1 MSEDLNIVRD
11 LAVILMTSG
20 VCTIL
25 SKVLKQPLILGYIIA
40 GFLIG
45 PNLKLFADLSIVDEH
60 SVHQWSEIGIIFL
73 LFGLGLEFSFKKLLK
88 VGSAAFITAGIN
100 CLGMFVIG
108 LMTGTALGWDTM
120 EAVFLG
126 GMLSMS
132 STTIIIKAYTE
143 MGLKEKPYAPLV
155 FGILVVEDLIAVL
168 LMVLLSTLAASS
180 RFSGGQM
187 AYAMVKLL
195 FFLILWFLVGIY
207 VIPTLLRKFKSYL
220 TEEILLL
227 VSIGLCFGMVTLAS
241 SLGFSSSLG
250 AFVMGSILSETMEGE
265 RIARLTAPLKD
276 LFGAVFFVSVGM
288 MVKPSAIVEH
298 WLPILIIILVVVIF
312 MFLFSMI
319 GASLSGKGL
328 STSTHTSMSLL
339 QLGEFSFIIAGL
351 GANLGVLREDIYPII
366 IAVSVITTFTTPYMI
381 KAADPM
387 ERFLRAHL
395 PKKLL
400 ARIDHEDVNQK
411 ASSKAEANQWRSLLK
426 SYALRILLY
435 SVLLTAI
442 GMTTHE
448 LFPPLIRSIFSS
460 ISDDFVGM
468 IVAVVTLI
476 IMIPFLWGLA
486 IAGSSMQRDASR
498 LMKESP
504 AATWRILALMV
515 LRILIALAFCVVV
528 VLSNVKLSGAA
539 ILGVIIL
546 FFTIFLVLRV
556 YFHKEKMVSLEERFF
571 ENLNQKEN
579 QARKERPIASSVQR
593 KLSAYDIRSQRVAV
607 PQESVYAGKALRD
620 IAIRTESGANII
632 KIIRG
637 KCSILIPSADEVIY
651 PGDVLLAIGT
661 SEQLARISELMSAT
675 VEVDKERQDEF
686 SLECFVLDD
695 SSFLTGKTLREVRL
709 RDAGCMVVGILRGEE
724 MITNPSGDLRFASGD
739 GVWIAGE
746 KNSVAWFGGER

>member
-1 MSEDLNIVRD
+1 MSEELNIVGD
-11 LAVILMTSG
+11 LAVILMASG

-40 GFLIG
+40 GFLVG
-45 PNLKLFADLSIVDEH
+45 PHVHLFSDAGITDTH

-108 LMTGTALGWDTM
+108 LMTGTALGWEMM
-120 EAVFLG
+120 EAIFLG

-143 MGLKEKPYAPLV
+143 MGLKQKPYAPLV

-168 LMVLLSTLAASS
+168 LMVLLSTLAASN
-180 RFSGGQM
+180 RFSGGEM
-187 AYAMVKLL
+187 MFAMLKLF

-207 VIPTLLRKFKSYL
+207 VIPTLLRKFKSYI

-227 VSIGLCFGMVTLAS
+227 VSIGMCFGMVTLAS

-265 RIARLTAPLKD
+265 RISRLTAPLKD

-288 MVKPSAIVEH
+288 MVDPAVIVNH
-298 WLPILIIILVVVIF
+298 WLPILIITLVVVIF

-328 STSTHTSMSLL
+328 STSTHTAMSLL
-339 QLGEFSFIIAGL
+339 QLGEFSFIIAGM
-351 GANLGVLREDIYPII
+351 GVSLGVLRNDIYPII
-366 IAVSVITTFTTPYMI
+366 IAVSVITTFTTPYII

-387 ERFLRAHL
+387 ERFLRNHL
-395 PKKLL
+395 PKGLL
-400 ARIDHEDVNQK
+400 ARIDHEDVSQK
-411 ASSKAEANQWRSLLK
+411 ASSKAEENQWRSLLK
-426 SYALRILLY
+426 SYALRVLLY

-442 GMTTHE
+442 AMASYR
-448 LFPPLIRSIFSS
+448 LFPSLIHSVFPSIP
-460 ISDDFVGM
+460 DDFVGM
-468 IVAVVTLI
+468 IVAVLTLI
-476 IMIPFLWGLA
+476 IMVPFLYGLA
-486 IAGSSMQRDASR
+486 ISGSSIKKDASR
-498 LMKESP
+498 LMKENP
-504 AATWRILALMV
+504 VATWRVLALMV
-515 LRILIALAFCVVV
+515 LRILIASAFCISV

-546 FFTIFLVLRV
+546 FLTIFLVLRV
-556 YFHKEKMVSLEERFF
+556 NFHKFASIEDRFF
-571 ENLNQKEN
+571 ENLNQKEI
-579 QARKERPIASSVQR
+579 QARKERPVAASVQR
-593 KLSAYDIRSQRVAV
+593 KLSAYDIRSLRVDV
-607 PQESVYAGKALRD
+607 PQESVYAGKALRE
-620 IAIRTESGANII
+620 IGIRRESGANII
-632 KIIRG
+632 KILRG

-651 PGDVLLAIGT
+651 PGDALLAIGT
-661 SEQLARISELMSAT
+661 SEQLARFTELMKAT
-675 VEVDKERQDEF
+675 VEVNKEQQAEF

-695 SSFLTGKTLREVRL
+695 SSFLTGKTLREVKL

-724 MITNPSGDLRFASGD
+724 MITNPSADLCFAAGD

-746 KNSVAWFGGER
+746 KNSVAWFGGEK

>member
-1 MSEDLNIVRD
+1 MSEDLNIVSD

-40 GFLIG
+40 GVLVG
-45 PNLKLFADLSIVDEH
+45 PHVHLFSDAGITDAH

-73 LFGLGLEFSFKKLLK
+73 LFGLGLEFSFKKLVK

-180 RFSGGQM
+180 RFSGGEM
-187 AYAMVKLL
+187 AYAMVKLF

-288 MVKPSAIVEH
+288 MVDPSVIVNH
-298 WLPILIIILVVVIF
+298 WLPILIITLVVVIF

-328 STSTHTSMSLL
+328 STSTHTAMSLL

-366 IAVSVITTFTTPYMI
+366 IAVSVITTFTTPYII

-400 ARIDHEDVNQK
+400 ARVDHEDVNQN
-411 ASSKAEANQWRSLLK
+411 AASKAEANQWRSLLK
-426 SYALRILLY
+426 SYGLRILLY

-442 GMTTHE
+442 GMTTYE

-476 IMIPFLWGLA
+476 IMIPFLYGLA
-486 IAGSSMQRDASR
+486 ISGSSIKRDAGR

-515 LRILIALAFCVVV
+515 LRILIALAFCVTV

-546 FFTIFLVLRV
+546 FLTIFLVLRV
-556 YFHKEKMVSLEERFF
+556 NFHKFASIEDRFF
-571 ENLNQKEN
+571 ENLNQKEI

-593 KLSAYDIRSQRVAV
+593 KLSAYDIRSQRVTV

-675 VEVDKERQDEF
+675 VEVDKEHQDEF
-686 SLECFVLDD
+686 SLECFILDD

-709 RDAGCMVVGILRGEE
+709 RDAGCMVVAILRGEE

-746 KNSVAWFGGER
+746 KNSVAWFSGER

>member
-180 RFSGGQM
+180 RFSGGEM
-187 AYAMVKLL
+187 AYAMVKLF

-250 AFVMGSILSETMEGE
+250 A
-265 RIARLTAPLKD
+265 
-276 LFGAVFFVSVGM
+276 
-288 MVKPSAIVEH
+288 
-298 WLPILIIILVVVIF
+298 
-312 MFLFSMI
+312 
-319 GASLSGKGL
+319 
-328 STSTHTSMSLL
+328 
-339 QLGEFSFIIAGL
+339 
-351 GANLGVLREDIYPII
+351 
-366 IAVSVITTFTTPYMI
+366 
-381 KAADPM
+381 AA
-387 ERFLRAHL
+387 
-395 PKKLL
+395 
-400 ARIDHEDVNQK
+400 
-411 ASSKAEANQWRSLLK
+411 
-426 SYALRILLY
+426 
-435 SVLLTAI
+435 
-442 GMTTHE
+442 
-448 LFPPLIRSIFSS
+448 
-460 ISDDFVGM
+460 
-468 IVAVVTLI
+468 
-476 IMIPFLWGLA
+476 
-486 IAGSSMQRDASR
+486 
-498 LMKESP
+498 
-504 AATWRILALMV
+504 
-515 LRILIALAFCVVV
+515 
-528 VLSNVKLSGAA
+528 
-539 ILGVIIL
+539 
-546 FFTIFLVLRV
+546 
-556 YFHKEKMVSLEERFF
+556 
-571 ENLNQKEN
+571 
-579 QARKERPIASSVQR
+579 
-593 KLSAYDIRSQRVAV
+593 
-607 PQESVYAGKALRD
+607 
-620 IAIRTESGANII
+620 
-632 KIIRG
+632 
-637 KCSILIPSADEVIY
+637 
-651 PGDVLLAIGT
+651 
-661 SEQLARISELMSAT
+661 
-675 VEVDKERQDEF
+675 
-686 SLECFVLDD
+686 
-695 SSFLTGKTLREVRL
+695 
-709 RDAGCMVVGILRGEE
+709 
-724 MITNPSGDLRFASGD
+724 
-739 GVWIAGE
+739 
-746 KNSVAWFGGER
+746 

>member
-1 MSEDLNIVRD
+1 MSGDLNIVGD
-11 LAVILMTSG
+11 LAVILMTAG
-20 VCTIL
+20 ICTIL
-25 SKVLKQPLILGYIIA
+25 SKVLKQPVILGYIIA
-40 GFLIG
+40 GVLVG
-45 PNLKLFADLSIVDEH
+45 PHVHLFSDTGITTQ
-60 SVHQWSEIGIIFL
+60 SVHQWSEIGVIFL

-108 LMTGTALGWDTM
+108 LMTGTALGWEMM
-120 EAVFLG
+120 EAIFLG

-143 MGLKEKPYAPLV
+143 MGLKQKPYAPLV

-180 RFSGGQM
+180 RFSGGEM
-187 AYAMVKLL
+187 VYAIAKLF

-220 TEEILLL
+220 SEEILLL

-265 RIARLTAPLKD
+265 RIAHLTSPLKD

-288 MVKPSAIVEH
+288 MVKPSVIVEH
-298 WLPILIIILVVVIF
+298 WLPILIIILVVVVF

-328 STSTHTSMSLL
+328 TTSTHAAMSLL

-351 GANLGVLREDIYPII
+351 GANLGVLRDDIYPII

-400 ARIDHEDVNQK
+400 AKVDHEDVNPD
-411 ASSKAEANQWRSLLK
+411 ASSKAEANQWHSLLK
-426 SYALRILLY
+426 SYALRVLLY
-435 SVLLTAI
+435 SVLLIAI
-442 GMTTHE
+442 GMASHE
-448 LFPPLIRSIFSS
+448 IFPSLIHSIFSS

-468 IVAVVTLI
+468 IVAVVTLL
-476 IMIPFLWGLA
+476 IMIPFLYGLA
-486 IAGSSMQRDASR
+486 ISGSSLKKGASR
-498 LMKESP
+498 LMKENP
-504 AATWRILALMV
+504 AGSWRILALMV
-515 LRILIALAFCVVV
+515 LRILIALAFCISV

-539 ILGVIIL
+539 ILGVVIL
-546 FFTIFLVLRV
+546 FLAIFLVLRV
-556 YFHKEKMVSLEERFF
+556 NFHKFASIEDRFF
-571 ENLNQKEN
+571 ENLNQKEI
-579 QARKERPIASSVQR
+579 QARKERPVASSVQL
-593 KLSAYDIRSQRVAV
+593 KLSAYDVSSRSVTV
-607 PQESVYAGKALRD
+607 PQESVYAGKALRE
-620 IAIRTESGANII
+620 ISIRTQSGANII
-632 KIIRG
+632 KILRG
-637 KCSILIPSADEVIY
+637 KCSILTPSADEVIF
-651 PGDVLLAIGT
+651 PGDELLAIGT
-661 SEQLARISELMSAT
+661 SEQLDQFSALMKAT
-675 VEVDKERQDEF
+675 VKVDKEHQEEF

-695 SSFLTGKTLREVRL
+695 SSYLTGKTLREVRL

-746 KNSVAWFGGER
+746 KNSVAWFGGQK

>member
-1 MSEDLNIVRD
+1 MSEELNIVGD
-11 LAVILMTSG
+11 LAVILMASG
-20 VCTIL
+20 ICTIL

-40 GFLIG
+40 GVLVG
-45 PNLKLFADLSIVDEH
+45 PHVHLFSDAGITDTH

-108 LMTGTALGWDTM
+108 LMTGTALGWEIM
-120 EAVFLG
+120 EAIFLG

-143 MGLKEKPYAPLV
+143 MGLKQKPYAPLV

-168 LMVLLSTLAASS
+168 LMVLLSTLAVS
-180 RFSGGQM
+180 RSFSGGAM
-187 AYAMVKLL
+187 VFAMVKLF

-220 TEEILLL
+220 SEEILLL

-241 SLGFSSSLG
+241 TLGFSSSLG

-288 MVKPSAIVEH
+288 MVDPSIIATS
-298 WLPILIIILVVVIF
+298 WLPILIIAGVVVIF
-312 MFLFSMI
+312 MFIFSMV
-319 GASLSGKGL
+319 GSSLSGKGL
-328 STSTHTSMSLL
+328 TTSTHTAMSLL
-339 QLGEFSFIIAGL
+339 QLGEFSFIIAGM
-351 GANLGVLREDIYPII
+351 GVSLGVLRSEIYPII
-366 IAVSVITTFTTPYMI
+366 IAVSVITTFTTPYLI

-395 PKKLL
+395 PKGLL
-400 ARIDHEDVNQK
+400 KRVDHEDINPD
-411 ASSKAEANQWRSLLK
+411 ASSRAEENLWHSLLK
-426 SYALRILLY
+426 SYALRVLLY

-442 GMTTHE
+442 GMASYE
-448 LFPPLIRSIFSS
+448 LFPPLIRSVFSS
-460 ISDDFVGM
+460 IPEDFVGM
-468 IVAVVTLI
+468 IAAVVTLL
-476 IMIPFLWGLA
+476 IMVPFLYGLA
-486 IAGSSMQRDASR
+486 ISGSSLKRGASR
-498 LMKESP
+498 LMKENP
-504 AATWRILALMV
+504 AGSWRIFALMV
-515 LRILIALAFCVVV
+515 LRILIALAFCISV

-539 ILGVIIL
+539 VLGVAIL
-546 FFTIFLVLRV
+546 FLTIFLVLRV
-556 YFHKEKMVSLEERFF
+556 NFHKFTSIEDRFF
-571 ENLNQKEN
+571 ENLHQKEI
-579 QARKERPIASSVQR
+579 QARKERPVATSVHR
-593 KLSAYDIRSQRVAV
+593 KLSAYDIRSQRVEV
-607 PQESVYAGKALRD
+607 PKESVYAGKALRD
-620 IAIRTESGANII
+620 IGIRTESGANII
-632 KIIRG
+632 KILRG
-637 KCSILIPSADEVIY
+637 KCSILVPSADEVIF

-661 SEQLARISELMSAT
+661 SEQLARFTELMSAT
-675 VEVDKERQDEF
+675 VDADKAKQAEF

-709 RDAGCMVVGILRGEE
+709 RDAGCMVIGILRGEE
-724 MITNPSGDLRFASGD
+724 MITNPSGDLRFAAGD

-746 KNSVAWFGGER
+746 KNSVAWFGGEK

>member
-1 MSEDLNIVRD
+1 MSADLNIVGD

-40 GFLIG
+40 GVLVG
-45 PNLKLFADLSIVDEH
+45 PHVHLFSDAGITTH

-73 LFGLGLEFSFKKLLK
+73 LFGLGLEFSFKKLVK

-180 RFSGGQM
+180 RFSGGEM
-187 AYAMVKLL
+187 AYAMVKLF

-265 RIARLTAPLKD
+265 RIAHLTAPLKD

-288 MVKPSAIVEH
+288 MVDPSVIVEH
-298 WLPILIIILVVVIF
+298 WLPILIITLVVVVF

-328 STSTHTSMSLL
+328 TTSTHAAMSLL

-351 GANLGVLREDIYPII
+351 GVSLGVLRKDIYPII
-366 IAVSVITTFTTPYMI
+366 IAVSVITTFTTPYII

-400 ARIDHEDVNQK
+400 ARVDHEDVNQN
-411 ASSKAEANQWRSLLK
+411 AASKAEANQWRSLLK
-426 SYALRILLY
+426 AYGLRILLY

-442 GMTTHE
+442 GMSTYE
-448 LFPPLIRSIFSS
+448 FFPPLIRSIFSS

-476 IMIPFLWGLA
+476 IMIPFLYGLA
-486 IAGSSMQRDASR
+486 ISGSSIKRDASR

-515 LRILIALAFCVVV
+515 LRILIALAFCVTV

-546 FFTIFLVLRV
+546 FLTIFLVLRV
-556 YFHKEKMVSLEERFF
+556 NFHKFASIEDRFF
-571 ENLNQKEN
+571 ENLNQKEI
-579 QARKERPIASSVQR
+579 QARKERPIASSVQK

-661 SEQLARISELMSAT
+661 SEQLARFSELMSAI
-675 VEVDKERQDEF
+675 VEVDKEHQDEF

-709 RDAGCMVVGILRGEE
+709 RDAGCMVVAILRGEE